1 MVKVIKIGE
10 EDEETKVAENV
21 TTQEPVI
28 DEEPVTTELDDYKI
42 KQKFV
47 KKVYYTLIGVLYFTF
62 CALFNYYVMYV
73 DYYDRQISFEV
84 SSLLWFFLDTFVV
97 ALIFPF
103 VILALSFASGGIL
116 FGVFVGLTYG
126 LFGLL
131 SRGIMKI
138 LGFDL
143 ELIFPELVG
152 HTGVVSK
159 PNVLGKFT
167 TYNLSVEIEKAGLY
181 GNSFWHGNN
190 IAARSKGDE
199 IPVGTKVTVIK
210 ANYWSLSS
218 LLRNS
223 PVMTVVPIGGQV
235 LESEVE
241 ENSFLREM
249 ANIFRILLLLVGVL
263 SIFIS
268 LVVLS
273 TCNAASCGTVLDA
286 VPCFSVSIIC
296 IILYFSLG
304 RVE

>member
-1 MVKVIKIGE
+1 MVKVITIGE

-21 TTQEPVI
+21 TKELAI
-28 DEEPVTTELDDYKI
+28 DEEPASTELDGYKI

-47 KKVYYTLIGVLYFTF
+47 KKVYYILIGVLYFTF

-73 DYYDRQISFEV
+73 DYYGRQISFEV

-103 VILALSFASGGIL
+103 VILVLSFASGGIL

-126 LFGLL
+126 LFGLIA
-131 SRGIMKI
+131 RGIMKI
-138 LGFDL
+138 VGFDL

-167 TYNLSVEIEKAGLY
+167 SYNLSVEIEKAGLY

-190 IAARSKGDE
+190 VAARTKGDE
-199 IPVGTKVTVIK
+199 IPVGTKVTVIE

-223 PVMTVVPIGGQV
+223 PVITVVPD
-235 LESEVE
+235 E
-241 ENSFLREM
+241 
-249 ANIFRILLLLVGVL
+249 
-263 SIFIS
+263 
-268 LVVLS
+268 
-273 TCNAASCGTVLDA
+273 
-286 VPCFSVSIIC
+286 
-296 IILYFSLG
+296 
-304 RVE
+304 

>member
-10 EDEETKVAENV
+10 EDEETKVAEDV
-21 TTQEPVI
+21 TTQKPVI
-28 DEEPVTTELDDYKI
+28 DEEPITTELDYKI

-47 KKVYYTLIGVLYFTF
+47 KRVYYILIGVLYFTF

-73 DYYDRQISFEV
+73 DYYGRQQTLTGSGYSFEV
-84 SSLLWFFLDTFVV
+84 SSLLWFFLDTFLV

-103 VILALSFASGGIL
+103 VILVLSFASGGIL

-126 LFGLL
+126 LFGLIA
-131 SRGIMKI
+131 RGIMKI
-138 LGFDL
+138 VGFDL

-167 TYNLSVEIEKAGLY
+167 SYNLSVEIEKAGLY

-199 IPVGTKVTVIK
+199 ISVGTKVRVIE

-223 PVMTVVPIGGQV
+223 PVITVVPD
-235 LESEVE
+235 E
-241 ENSFLREM
+241 
-249 ANIFRILLLLVGVL
+249 
-263 SIFIS
+263 
-268 LVVLS
+268 
-273 TCNAASCGTVLDA
+273 
-286 VPCFSVSIIC
+286 
-296 IILYFSLG
+296 
-304 RVE
+304 

>member
-10 EDEETKVAENV
+10 EDEETKVAENI

-28 DEEPVTTELDDYKI
+28 DEEPATTELDGYKI

-47 KKVYYTLIGVLYFTF
+47 KKVYYTLISVLYFTF

-73 DYYDRQISFEV
+73 DYYGRQISFEV

-103 VILALSFASGGIL
+103 VILVLSFASGGIL

-126 LFGLL
+126 LFGLIA
-131 SRGIMKI
+131 RGIMKI
-138 LGFDL
+138 VGFDL

-167 TYNLSVEIEKAGLY
+167 SYNLSVEIEKAGLY

-190 IAARSKGDE
+190 VAARSRGDE
-199 IPVGTKVTVIK
+199 IPVGTKVTVIE

-223 PVMTVVPIGGQV
+223 PVITVVPD
-235 LESEVE
+235 E
-241 ENSFLREM
+241 
-249 ANIFRILLLLVGVL
+249 
-263 SIFIS
+263 
-268 LVVLS
+268 
-273 TCNAASCGTVLDA
+273 
-286 VPCFSVSIIC
+286 
-296 IILYFSLG
+296 
-304 RVE
+304 